1 MHIMQI
7 PNWRPRSQLRG
18 NSKGLKMIILIM
30 ITDLED
36 TEALGTTEF
45 LGKGFLLVY
54 NSNYGPPMHSTAR
67 IHERDQ
73 PTANQPMTSRR
84 GLSRYAPLTTV
95 RCIKITICNT
105 FVLNK
110 LMTTTTSVLDLFRGV
125 SVSHFSFYENLGY
138 HFIENCENYRAK
150 LHSSTVCWVHPK
162 YGNKYA
168 FPDLCTNSI
177 NSLITASILHQS
189 VISRSC

>member
-1 MHIMQI
+1 MQI

-67 IHERDQ
+67 IHECDQ
-73 PTANQPMTSRR
+73 PTANQPMTSRC

-105 FVLNK
+105 YVLNETYDYHYFCSWLVQRCLCLTLQFLRESRLPLHRK
-110 LMTTTTSVLDLFRGV
+110 LRELPSETSLVYSL
-125 SVSHFSFYENLGY
+125 LGPPK
-138 HFIENCENYRAK
+138 IWQQ
-150 LHSSTVCWVHPK
+150 VCV
-162 YGNKYA
+162 
-168 FPDLCTNSI
+168 
-177 NSLITASILHQS
+177 
-189 VISRSC
+189 SRSLYKFN